1 MSGGDVNRKSWHCDR
16 ALLRR
21 YLDGDIDLVPS
32 ASVEAH
38 LMACQSCRATLGELS
53 DPAALRR
60 AWDGVRAQIQRPVLS
75 PPLRALRR
83 LGLTERDAVLLNAS
97 QSLRGPWALA
107 SAAVFVFVVAAA
119 WSSSE
124 LSTACYLLGAPL
136 VPLLGVVGAF
146 ATGDS
151 LAALANTTP
160 YSKLRLSL
168 LRTVAVMVT
177 TVPFVV
183 GFGAIVTGMGWLSVA
198 WLGPGLGLTL
208 TALALLTW
216 WPPKVVGALL
226 SAAWIA
232 VIAVAYGRHDVVLS
246 VRPQAQLAYV
256 ALTCVTAIALAIR
269 IRLARTPGGYA

>member
-1 MSGGDVNRKSWHCDR
+1 MNRESGHYDR

-21 YLDGDIDLVPS
+21 YLGGDIGPVPS
-32 ASVEAH
+32 ASIEAH
-38 LMACQSCRATLGELS
+38 LMACPSCRATLAELS
-53 DPAALRR
+53 DPATLRR

-97 QSLRGPWALA
+97 QSLRGPWVLA

-119 WSSSE
+119 WSSSN
-124 LSTACYLLGAPL
+124 LATACYLLGAPL

-146 ATGDS
+146 VTGDS
-151 LAALANTTP
+151 LAELANTTP
-160 YSKLRLSL
+160 YSKVRLSL
-168 LRTVAVMVT
+168 LRTLAVMVT

-183 GFGAIVTGMGWLSVA
+183 GFGAILPGIGWLSVA

-208 TALALLTW
+208 AALVLLTW
-216 WPPKVVGALL
+216 WPPRVAGALL
-226 SAAWIA
+226 CAAWIA
-232 VIAVAYGRHDVVLS
+232 VVAVAFGRHDVVLT
-246 VRPQAQLAYV
+246 VRPHAQLVYV
-256 ALTCVTAIALAIR
+256 AITCVTAVALAIR

>member
-1 MSGGDVNRKSWHCDR
+1 MNRKPWHYDR
-16 ALLRR
+16 DLLRR
-21 YLDGDIDLVPS
+21 YLDGDIDSVPS
-32 ASVEAH
+32 ASIEAH
-38 LMACQSCRATLGELS
+38 LMACPACRATLAELS
-53 DPAALRR
+53 DPATLRR
-60 AWDGVRAQIQRPVLS
+60 AWDAVQAEIQRPVLS

-97 QSLRGPWALA
+97 QSLRGPWVLA
-107 SAAVFVFVVAAA
+107 SAAVFVFVVAAG

-146 ATGDS
+146 ATADS
-151 LAALANTTP
+151 LAGLTNTTP
-160 YSKLRLSL
+160 YSKVRLSL
-168 LRTVAVMVT
+168 LRTAAVMVT

-183 GFGAIVTGMGWLSVA
+183 AFGAIVTGVGWLSVA

-208 TALALLTW
+208 AALVLLTW

-226 SAAWIA
+226 SAVWI
-232 VIAVAYGRHDVVLS
+232 VVVAVAHGRHDVVLT
-246 VRPQAQLAYV
+246 VGPRAQVAYV
-256 ALTCVTAIALAIR
+256 ALTCVTAVALAIR